1 MNTIQEIAILPA
13 DEPVEERRGIVRW
26 LTSTNHK
33 EIGTLYLVFSF
44 VMFLVGGTMALCIRA
59 ELFRPGLQFLRPE
72 LFNQLTTLHGLI
84 MVFGAVMP
92 AFVGFAN
99 WQLPMMLGAPD
110 MAFPRLN
117 NFSFWLLPPA
127 ALLLITSFLA
137 PGGATA
143 AGSTLYA
150 PFSVQRGPG
159 TDMAIFAIHILGIS
173 SVAGAIN
180 IVATILIM
188 RAPGMA
194 LMKM

>member
-1 MNTIQEIAILPA
+1 MNRVQEITVSSAV
-13 DEPVEERRGIVRW
+13 EPVAERRGIIRW

-33 EIGTLYLVFSF
+33 EIGTLYLIFSF
-44 VMFLVGGTMALCIRA
+44 AMFLVGGSMALGIRA

-72 LFNQLTTLHGLI
+72 LFNQLTTMHGLI

-99 WQLPMMLGAPD
+99 WQLPLMIGAPD

-127 ALLLITSFLA
+127 ALLLVASFLA

-143 AGSTLYA
+143 AGWTL
-150 PFSVQRGPG
+150 
-159 TDMAIFAIHILGIS
+159 
-173 SVAGAIN
+173 
-180 IVATILIM
+180 
-188 RAPGMA
+188 
-194 LMKM
+194 